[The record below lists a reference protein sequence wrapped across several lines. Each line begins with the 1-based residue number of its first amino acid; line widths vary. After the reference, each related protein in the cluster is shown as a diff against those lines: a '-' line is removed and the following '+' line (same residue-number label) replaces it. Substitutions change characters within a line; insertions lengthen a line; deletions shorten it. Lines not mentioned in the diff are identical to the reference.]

1 MVAKGLFC
9 ICDPFMQIYLL
20 SSSEVHLKAVFTYLQ
35 TSQRSKETWQ
45 LQLLLTY
52 LQNGISEQWQ
62 RIPSIIAVFAAEAS
76 LTLLDSSHAQF
87 TAISNFL
94 MNSTSVSMQ
103 VPLLLFIC
111 IYELSECVF
120 YSIVF

>member
-1 MVAKGLFC
+1 MVAEGLFC
-9 ICDPFMQIYLL
+9 ICDPFIQNISVIFFRSPLESYF
-20 SSSEVHLKAVFTYLQ
+20 HILQ
-35 TSQRSKETWQ
+35 ASQRSKETWQ

-103 VPLLLFIC
+103 VTLLLFIC